1 MHTHLHT
8 IQPQLFLYT
17 NIHCIHTL
25 LIYTLIHY
33 IPLLYACRCAHD
45 RHRFGKAGWGRL
57 SIGLYTLYL
66 AKWYEHFPSKQ
77 VLVTRLEDYDTNPK
91 AYMTRIFN
99 FLSVTPLSDNDSIWE
114 SINAHIHYNSN
125 PTAHEPMLPQTEVIL
140 RAFYQPYNDLLA
152 AFLRDD
158 KYKWTDALTTP
169 SASLL
174 SATDLTRTLHPPP
187 PQTPPIPP
195 LLLHPHSFDITH
207 LPMDT
212 PGRENV
218 TYTRMEWVS
227 KHAPENTPP
236 TTAKIAKLQLSI
248 AIAALDIH
256 LLKYLLYDIGIPYDV
271 YKEDPEYYHTPLH
284 SLASIT
290 ILFEGHSK
298 SLIFDYM
305 KSTHAWINE
314 YMTPPLPELI
324 HSVHTYDLISSI
336 EPRIDLVM
344 DWLLEACGDP
354 SRAAAAVDVKGFR
367 CV

>member
-1 MHTHLHT
+1 
-8 IQPQLFLYT
+8 
-17 NIHCIHTL
+17 
-25 LIYTLIHY
+25 
-33 IPLLYACRCAHD
+33 
-45 RHRFGKAGWGRL
+45 
-57 SIGLYTLYL
+57 
-66 AKWYEHFPSKQ
+66 
-77 VLVTRLEDYDTNPK
+77 
-91 AYMTRIFN
+91 MTRIFN
-99 FLSVTPLSDNDSIWE
+99 FLSVTPLGEDDVVWDQ
-114 SINAHIHYNSN
+114 INAHIHYNAN
-125 PTAHEPMLPQTEVIL
+125 PTQHEPMLPQTEAIL

-152 AFLRDD
+152 AFLQDD
-158 KYKWTDALTTP
+158 KYKWTDSLTP

-174 SATDLTRTLHPPP
+174 STDLTRTLHPPP
-187 PQTPPIPP
+187 PTPPIPP

-236 TTAKIAKLQLSI
+236 TTAKIAKLQLTI

-305 KSTHAWINE
+305 KGTHAWINE

-344 DWLLEACGDP
+344 DWLLEASGDP

-367 CV
+367 YDNIYVIVYVYV